1 MMNKKR
7 IKLMVSL
14 LIAVILCVG
23 VSSVCIFAAEPQ
35 SPTVQTVD
43 YYDNYYDDYYDDY
56 YDGYDDTYNNSQDM
70 VLYIIWGIVGG
81 VIGGGLS
88 MLFVFLRYKNN
99 GKSEPYPYRNKADLN
114 LSQSNDL
121 LVDTRVTR
129 TKIR

>member
-43 YYDNYYDDYYDDY
+43 YYDDYD
-56 YDGYDDTYNNSQDM
+56 DDTYNNSQDM

-129 TKIR
+129 TKIRQD